1 MRIWSV
7 DSRFCFVLLIIN
19 EVLWVFFGF
28 VIFNSSNLRITFTII
43 SGFSTI
49 PPVVPPSFPPPMAPI
64 PMMPHPPVA
73 RPPTFRPPVSQNGG
87 AKTSDSDSESEDEH
101 YEISEE
107 SRQVRERQ
115 EKAMQDLLIKRR
127 AAALAVPTNDKAV
140 RDRLRRLGEPITLF
154 GEQEME
160 RRARLAQLMARLD
173 IDGQLDKLL
182 RAHED
187 DVAPKEEVDDE
198 VLEYPFFTEGPK
210 ELREAR
216 IEIAKFSIKRS
227 AVRIQRAKRR
237 RDDPDED
244 MDAET
249 KWALKHAKDMVLD
262 CSNFGDDRPLTGC
275 SFSRD
280 GKILATWYVSLL
292 SPSHSRAQ
300 THIFSFCF
308 LDLKLNLLVS
318 I

>member
-1 MRIWSV
+1 MFLNASRLEIKDLVTSV
-7 DSRFCFVLLIIN
+7 QCKRYY
-19 EVLWVFFGF
+19 FFK
-28 VIFNSSNLRITFTII
+28 TFTITPGV
-43 SGFSTI
+43 SAMPS
-49 PPVVPPSFPPPMAPI
+49 VVSPSFPPPMAPI
-64 PMMPHPPVA
+64 PMIPHPPVA
-73 RPPTFRPPVSQNGG
+73 RPPTLRPPVSQNG
-87 AKTSDSDSESEDEH
+87 AARTSDSDSESEDEH

-107 SRQVRERQ
+107 SKQVRERQ
-115 EKAMQDLLIKRR
+115 EKALQDLLIKRR
-127 AAALAVPTNDKAV
+127 AAALAVPTNDKSV
-140 RDRLRRLGEPITLF
+140 RERLRRLGEPITFF

-182 RAHED
+182 KAHEED
-187 DVAPKEEVDDE
+187 AAPKEEVDDE
-198 VLEYPFFTEGPK
+198 MLQYPFFTEGPN

-216 IEIAKFSIKRS
+216 IEIAKFSIKRA

-244 MDAET
+244 IDAET
-249 KWALKHAKDMVLD
+249 KWALKHAKGMVLD

-292 SPSHSRAQ
+292 SHSHSQAQ
-300 THIFSFCF
+300 TYIFSTFCF
-308 LDLKLNLLVS
+308 LGLELIVLVS
-318 I
+318 V